1 MIQLTT
7 QQHEELLKYKAERE
21 ALLAKINTP
30 ELHDFARGV
39 VLEAVHQREKWGTE
53 HDAGKTPQDWR
64 NLLAY
69 LSQKVIDALDRGDT
83 DKAVHHTITTAAACA
98 NWHAAISGA
107 STVMR
112 PGFADTDK
120 KLPNPFNDA
129 LAEVANG

>member
-7 QQHEELLKYKAERE
+7 QQYEELLKAQAERD

-30 ELHDFARGV
+30 ELRDFARGV
-39 VLEAVHQREKWGTE
+39 VLEAVHQREKWGAE
-53 HDAGKTPQDWR
+53 HDAGKAPQDWR

-112 PGFADTDK
+112 PGFADPAE
-120 KLPNPFNDA
+120 KLPSPFDYVLPLETA
-129 LAEVANG
+129 